1 MDEPSRTTTDAPAA
15 DRSATNLAVGLA
27 AATLLAMIILAAA
40 GADGAIWIIQG
51 VLAAAT
57 AVAAW
62 RAGGTNTSNPLA
74 MGALGV
80 GVVLFLIF
88 LGFAVSEI

>member
-1 MDEPSRTTTDAPAA
+1 MDETTRTTDAPAA

-51 VLAAAT
+51 VLGAAA
-57 AVAAW
+57 AVAGW
-62 RAGGTNTSNPLA
+62 RAGGTSTSNPLA
-74 MGALGV
+74 MGALVV
-80 GVVLFLIF
+80 GAVLFLIF
-88 LGFAVSEI
+88 LGFAISEI